1 MNNKK
6 GLTAQWSTPFLL
18 SANCSSVCYYDGP
31 GCNCHDNYSQHQH
44 NITPSGYLFPQALTF
59 YRCLWCLCGWHNW
72 GDHPIHEALSRLFLI
87 RDILCTHVRFRLR
100 AYGFGGVPAALASG
114 ELSGLL
120 APTPYVPAVSGLTN
134 VLKVSLKVQSV
145 FSSSTR
151 GV

>member
-31 GCNCHDNYSQHQH
+31 GCNCHNNYSQYQH
-44 NITPSGYLFPQALTF
+44 NISPSGYLFPQALTF

-100 AYGFGGVPAALASG
+100 AYGFGGVPA
-114 ELSGLL
+114 SGLL
-120 APTPYVPAVSGLTN
+120 FGLDAPCPYVPFCKGDIIVRITNSQVLSLSPSTTLAV
-134 VLKVSLKVQSV
+134 
-145 FSSSTR
+145 
-151 GV
+151 